1 MLRLIGLAAILVAS
15 PVALNA
21 QATGNDALLL
31 QCRAL
36 EKKSQRLECFDNAMD
51 TIFGVDEVAE
61 AEREQLRRDNF
72 GNLAAEEQ
80 DTADA
85 YSGTITHVD
94 FNQTYRILRLQLD
107 NGSIWEA
114 KTSGSLNLGFLQP
127 GEQVTIEKG
136 ALGTFKLSVAG
147 KKGWRGVKRID

>member
-1 MLRLIGLAAILVAS
+1 MLRLTGLAALLVAS

-21 QATGNDALLL
+21 QATDNDELLL
-31 QCRAL
+31 QCRAMQ
-36 EKKSQRLECFDNAMD
+36 KKSQRLECFDNAMD
-51 TIFGVDEVAE
+51 SIFGVDEVAE

-72 GNLAAEEQ
+72 GDLAADEQ

-94 FNQTYRILRLQLD
+94 YNQTYKILRLQLD
-107 NGSIWEA
+107 NGSVWEA
-114 KTSGSLNLGFLQP
+114 RTSGSLRLDFIQP

-136 ALGTFKLSVAG
+136 MLGTFKLSLAG

>member
-1 MLRLIGLAAILVAS
+1 MLRLIGLAALLVAS
-15 PVALNA
+15 PVALSA
-21 QATGNDALLL
+21 QATDNDELLL
-31 QCRAL
+31 QCRAMQ
-36 EKKSQRLECFDNAMD
+36 KKSQRLECFDNAMD
-51 TIFGVDEVAE
+51 SIFGVDEVAE

-72 GNLAAEEQ
+72 GDLAADEQ

-94 FNQTYRILRLQLD
+94 YNQTYKILRLQLD
-107 NGSIWEA
+107 NGSVWEA
-114 KTSGSLNLGFLQP
+114 RTSGSLRLDFIQP

-136 ALGTFKLSVAG
+136 MLGTFKLSLAG

>member
-21 QATGNDALLL
+21 QATNNDDLLL
-31 QCRAL
+31 QCRAMK
-36 EKKSQRLECFDNAMD
+36 KKSQRLECFDNAMD
-51 TIFGVDEVAE
+51 SIFGVDEVAE

-72 GNLAAEEQ
+72 GDLAADEQ

-94 FNQTYRILRLQLD
+94 YNQAYQILRFQLD
-107 NGSIWEA
+107 NGSVWEA
-114 KTSGSLNLGFLQP
+114 RTSGSLRLGFIQP

-136 ALGTFKLSVAG
+136 ILGTFKLSLAG